1 MKEKNNIE
9 KAAAEKQVELLATA
23 LGNAAT
29 NYRYWMNAAGKQYPR
44 LYPKGVTVS
53 PFNAIMLALHSDR
66 NGGKTNL
73 YTTFSEAKKQGYAV
87 REHEKGVPFLF
98 YNWDKYVNR
107 NNPQDVISR
116 SEYQALDDAAKAQYK
131 GIQNREVRTLFNID
145 QTLLPMV
152 DKEQYDVLLEQHC
165 PDPFPDKS
173 DEQYTQIVQKTKD
186 FVEAMRQNLVR
197 IERDGTGVAHYD
209 SGKDVVLMPM
219 ITEYE
224 HPEYFI
230 QDLMRQVVTATG
242 HQQRLAR
249 EGMVMENGSISSYD
263 AVKYERLVTEMA
275 AGVKMAELGLPAR
288 LSKESLAMTDYWQ
301 RELKENPCLI
311 DALEADVNNALKVIH
326 KAEQGEKVEYATM
339 RRQRETAQLQSEQP
353 KHYYIADEI
362 RKHPNVDEKTVVIVR
377 DAKSNTADVI
387 LPQGASLEVNNEI
400 KGMNKQRYAKALETE
415 GFSTVKFHNPDGALG
430 FRPDDNYFADKTV
443 TVSRLKN
450 WSLEN
455 LSTLDVSEAV
465 AQSKERGFD
474 MVQMLKDD
482 KNKWALYIKPE
493 GRDGFAVYPDKGDLN
508 QFFTTVK
515 QSLDNIDSIRSEL
528 AQKYFAMAERKPE
541 LKVDL
546 FGNDNPEVDL
556 NKIQRVSV
564 FKAKSGPILCAA
576 TINGQ
581 KMQPRSVSPSQ
592 WQRMWI
598 APDRD
603 AYKKSLAA
611 ALFADVL
618 RQDNGQEQTAKE
630 KQEEH
635 VEQKQNEQPTM
646 KEEKPE
652 SKQEEKQQQQPEP
665 VIKQFLDLKK
675 KHPDALLLFR
685 IGDFYE
691 TYKQDA
697 VKSSEILGITLTRSS
712 TRKDDEGKP
721 LQMAGFPFHALDTYL
736 PKLVRAGQRVAICE
750 AMEAPRQQAKQEQGQ
765 SEQRSAGLKR

>member
-9 KAAAEKQVELLATA
+9 KAAAEKQVELLSNA
-23 LGNAAT
+23 LGNAV
-29 NYRYWMNAAGKQYPR
+29 NNNSCWLNAAGKQYPK
-44 LYPKGVTVS
+44 LYPKGVAVS
-53 PFNAIMLALHSDR
+53 PFNAIMLTLHSS
-66 NGGKTNL
+66 KTNSLLNL

-116 SEYQALDDAAKAQYK
+116 SDYQALDDAAKSQYK

-152 DKEQYDVLLEQHC
+152 DKERYDVLLEQYC
-165 PDPFPDKS
+165 PEPFPDKS
-173 DEQYTQIVQKTKD
+173 DEQYTQIVQQTKD

-224 HPEYFI
+224 HPEDFI

-275 AGVKMAELGLPAR
+275 SGVKMLELGLPAR

-326 KAEQGEKVEYATM
+326 KAEQGEKIEYATM
-339 RRQRETAQLQSEQP
+339 RRQRETAQMQSEQP

-377 DAKSNTADVI
+377 DEKSKTADVI

-400 KGMNKQRYAKALETE
+400 KGMSKQRYAKALETE

-430 FRPDDNYFADKTV
+430 FRPDDSYFADKTV

-482 KNKWALYIKPE
+482 KNQWALYIKPE

-528 AQKYFAMAERKPE
+528 AQKYFAMAESKPE

-564 FKAKSGPILCAA
+564 FKAKSGSILCAA
-576 TINGQ
+576 TIDGL

-598 APDRD
+598 APDMA

-618 RQDNGQEQTAKE
+618 RQGNEQEQTANE

-652 SKQEEKQQQQPEP
+652 SKQEEKQKTEP
-665 VIKQFLDLKK
+665 VLKQFLDLKK

-697 VKSSEILGITLTRSS
+697 VKSSEILGITLTRSN

-750 AMEAPRQQAKQEQGQ
+750 AMEAPRQQAKQEQAQ

>member
-9 KAAAEKQVELLATA
+9 KAAAEKQVGLLSSA

-29 NYRYWMNAAGKQYPR
+29 NYRYWLNAAGKQYPR
-44 LYPKGVTVS
+44 LYPKGVAVS
-53 PFNAIMLALHSDR
+53 QFNAIMLALHSDR
-66 NGGKTNL
+66 NGSVTNL

-116 SEYQALDDAAKAQYK
+116 SDYQALDDATKSQYK
-131 GIQNREVRTLFNID
+131 GIQNREVRTLFNVD

-152 DKEQYDVLLEQHC
+152 DKETYDKLIDNYGGEQ
-165 PDPFPDKS
+165 FRAKS
-173 DEQYTQIVQKTKD
+173 DEKEKALHVRVND
-186 FVEAMRQNLVR
+186 FIEAMRKNLVS

-209 SGKDVVLMPM
+209 SGKDVVYLPQAS
-219 ITEYE
+219 EYE
-224 HPEYFI
+224 HYNDYV
-230 QDLMRQVVTATG
+230 QDAMRQVVTATG

-339 RRQRETAQLQSEQP
+339 RRQRETAQMQSEQP

-362 RKHPNVDEKTVVIVR
+362 RKHPNVDDKTVVIVR
-377 DAKSNTADVI
+377 DAKSKTADVI

-400 KGMNKQRYAKALETE
+400 KGMSKQRYTKALETE
-415 GFSTVKFHNPDGALG
+415 GFSTVNFHNPDGALG
-430 FRPDDNYFADKTV
+430 FCPDDSYFADKTV

-465 AQSKERGFD
+465 AHSKERGFD

-482 KNKWALYIKPE
+482 KNQWALYIKPE

-528 AQKYFAMAERKPE
+528 AQKYFAMAENKPE

-576 TINGQ
+576 TIDGQ

-630 KQEEH
+630 KEEEH

-646 KEEKPE
+646 KEEKHE
-652 SKQEEKQQQQPEP
+652 SKQEEKQQSEP

-750 AMEAPRQQAKQEQGQ
+750 AMETPRQQAKQEQNQ